1 MSSLE
6 ESANR
11 MQEIFP
17 QSITITPILKRRGSE
32 EQGEAKRRRG
42 PGGEQQGGRQGD
54 SGEGRQ
60 KAPGHLQLE
69 PSWSLGCLYRCA
81 ICSVKFQTL
90 SSFQSH
96 LFFHRSTPEQYMALH
111 GDPGVQFRHHACL
124 RCGEMV
130 QQVTSTSTSIPTS
143 TSTST
148 FQDPLHLRLHLAG
161 HGLSLQQYSSLLEV
175 EGRGSS
181 SGEAEVNTPFSHSPL
196 NVPPVHLRHAS
207 FLFPSC
213 SLSDPFLTPS

>member
-130 QQVTSTSTSIPTS
+130 QQVLNLNLHPNLNFNLHLSGPPAPAAAPGRSRAEPAAVQQPPRGGGQGQQQWGGRGQR
-143 TSTST
+143 T
-148 FQDPLHLRLHLAG
+148 FQ
-161 HGLSLQQYSSLLEV
+161 SFSS
-175 EGRGSS
+175 
-181 SGEAEVNTPFSHSPL
+181 
-196 NVPPVHLRHAS
+196 
-207 FLFPSC
+207 
-213 SLSDPFLTPS
+213 